1 MTFNFLKYKKISFI
15 LPWVLIGLSSFCLMV
30 FGLPIETELAEMP
43 GFFEKELLLFFS
55 ASGLVFLYTTL
66 SFRRV
71 IRPVDSWQYGVI
83 CLILFLYDF
92 VMCLGIFSV
101 LGKFLNFRVSVP
113 LISGLIIILGYLL
126 NSKLIFFNQIRQNL
140 LKREDVIFEE
150 TVARSLR
157 QTLFDQLNT
166 FFVSLFVL
174 FAIFFFSEGPV
185 KTFALGLI
193 VGVFVGSYSTIFL
206 AGTFLARWVT
216 YRKINIF

>member
-15 LPWVLIGLSSFCLMV
+15 LPWILIGLSSFCLMV
-30 FGLPIETELAEMP
+30 FGLPVETELAEMP
-43 GFFEKELLLFFS
+43 GYSAKELLLFFS

-66 SFRRV
+66 SFRRIV
-71 IRPVDSWQYGVI
+71 RPVDSWQYGAI

-101 LGKFLNFRVSVP
+101 LGKFLNFRIFVP

-140 LKREDVIFEE
+140 LKREDVVFEE
-150 TVARSLR
+150 TVARSLH

-174 FAIFFFSEGPV
+174 FAIFFFSKGPV

-193 VGVFVGSYSTIFL
+193 VGVFVESYSTIFL
-206 AGTFLARWVT
+206 AGRFLGYWVMH
-216 YRKINIF
+216 RKI